1 MEVLGQ
7 SLILLTSL
15 AALAKSAQ
23 VVVKNLL
30 HFAKALS
37 WNTFITGFLIL
48 GVMSSTPEFF
58 VGVNSAI
65 DGTPQLS
72 LGNLIGASLVLLTLI
87 TGITAAY
94 TGGISLSRTFPWS
107 EVVIM
112 DAVILSPLLLLLD
125 RSLTRVDALIL
136 LSAWGIYAWRL
147 YKNQVNL
154 AENVVHSANSSFN
167 HKMTRA
173 LTFFVLGF
181 FGLVIASRF
190 AVNSAVAL
198 AGMINVPVLIIGILI
213 FAIGTNLPELIL
225 SFTAVHE
232 HQKNLILGD
241 VLGSATTNT
250 LVLSIV
256 GLIHPFE
263 INDLEVFTTSTLFL
277 IAAVAFFSFLVKSRN
292 RISREEGMALLGL
305 YILFV
310 TIEVTTKIF

>member
-147 YKNQVNL
+147 YKNP
-154 AENVVHSANSSFN
+154 
-167 HKMTRA
+167 A
-173 LTFFVLGF
+173 LTT
-181 FGLVIASRF
+181 R
-190 AVNSAVAL
+190 
-198 AGMINVPVLIIGILI
+198 
-213 FAIGTNLPELIL
+213 
-225 SFTAVHE
+225 
-232 HQKNLILGD
+232 
-241 VLGSATTNT
+241 
-250 LVLSIV
+250 
-256 GLIHPFE
+256 
-263 INDLEVFTTSTLFL
+263 
-277 IAAVAFFSFLVKSRN
+277 
-292 RISREEGMALLGL
+292 
-305 YILFV
+305 
-310 TIEVTTKIF
+310 